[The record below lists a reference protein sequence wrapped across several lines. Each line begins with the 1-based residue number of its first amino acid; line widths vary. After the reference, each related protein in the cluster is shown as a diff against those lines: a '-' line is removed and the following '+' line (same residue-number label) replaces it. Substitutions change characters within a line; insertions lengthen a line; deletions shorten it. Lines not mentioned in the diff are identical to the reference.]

1 MKIIRVRNLSKVYKT
16 YKRKEGLLA
25 AFLSL
30 FNRKYVEKTAAKDV
44 SFDIDEGEIVG
55 FIGPNGAGKSTV
67 IKMMTGI
74 LVPTSGEIKVLDFV
88 PFEQREEYV
97 KHIGVV
103 FGQKSQLWW
112 DIPPIDAFSLL
123 KDIYQIPE
131 KEFKQRLD
139 YMINLLNLKDISET
153 PVRNLSLGERMRC
166 ELVAALLHNPKVVFL
181 DEPTIGLD
189 VVAKEHIRK
198 FIKDVNKK
206 YHTTFIV
213 TTHDMNDIEEL
224 CERIIIIDKGK
235 LVYDGLLEKL
245 RKKYL
250 KSKILTVVL
259 EAPYRKKFIM
269 SGTKTTKSD
278 EYTISIKVNLE
289 KQKLSHVIQKLLDH
303 YMIADIS
310 IEEISVEE
318 VIKKIYGGSD
328 VGL

>member
-1 MKIIRVRNLSKVYKT
+1 METIQVRNLSKVYKT
-16 YKRKEGLLA
+16 YQRKEGIVA

-30 FNRKYVEKTAAKDV
+30 FKRKYVIKKAV
-44 SFDIDEGEIVG
+44 SNVNFDIHKGEVVG

-74 LVPTSGEIKVLDFV
+74 LVPTSGEIKALGFV
-88 PFEQREEYV
+88 PFEEREKYV

-103 FGQKSQLWW
+103 FGQKTQLWW
-112 DIPPIDAFSLL
+112 DIPPIDAFYLL

-131 KEFKQRLD
+131 KDFKQRLN
-139 YMINLLNLKDISET
+139 YMITLLNLKDISKT

-166 ELVAALLHNPKVVFL
+166 ELIAALLHNPEIVFL

-189 VVAKEHIRK
+189 VVAKEKIRD
-198 FIKDVNKK
+198 FIKEINKK
-206 YHTTFIV
+206 YRTTFIV

-224 CERIIIIDKGK
+224 CKRVIIIDKGK

-250 KSKILTVVL
+250 KNKIVNVVL
-259 EAPYRKKFIM
+259 EVPYRKKFVM
-269 SGTKTTKSD
+269 SGTKTKKVD
-278 EYTISIKVNLE
+278 DYTISIRVDLG

-303 YMIADIS
+303 YLIVDIN

-318 VIKKIYGGSD
+318 VIKKIYGG
-328 VGL
+328 